1 MKNLKIFLFVII
13 GNISV
18 IVLIATAITLF
29 SMFKNLGDT
38 IRDISRNM
46 IKDRLNLT
54 QKELDYFFDP
64 VRIELDKTR
73 KRALN
78 GMFDDITDLDHLN
91 TYFYPMIDNSATISS
106 AILANELGDEIMLLK
121 IDSVWMN
128 RITTKGSQN
137 TSPKIYHWSIDSVGA
152 RTLISARDMD
162 EKYDPRTRPWYK
174 MAMADDNPAEILWT
188 SPYYFFTSGKPGI
201 TATIKWKNH
210 AGVMHVFAIDVLLDD
225 ISRFTTT
232 TDVTSN
238 GKLLIL
244 SEKLEALGLPKDIRF
259 QNQDLRSSYMLKN
272 ISELGI
278 PLIDQAVQHF
288 QQFKDSSNLHSF
300 NFENEIYWTGA
311 RYYHLDKSQKI
322 IIGMVVPI
330 SDFSDQLASTRQ
342 LLIGGLILTLFFLVI
357 LLYTFVMMKRA
368 NKIIRNERDKNER
381 LLLNTLPEKVV
392 DDLKKL
398 GQSEPKKFENVTVC
412 VSDIVGF
419 TQISSELDPKKLIMK
434 LNDLYTAFDEIMI
447 KYGCE
452 RIKTM
457 GDAYMAVC
465 GMPDNNARHA
475 EMMILAS
482 REMLRFIDVWN
493 KKQKIPWQLRI
504 GMHSGVVVGGIV
516 GVKKYIYDIF
526 GDTINT
532 AFRMEGLSHPMR
544 VNISENTFILAN
556 NSPSW
561 KEMNFSFEKRDPALV
576 KGKGMMHMYFVHFT
590 G

>member
-1 MKNLKIFLFVII
+1 MKNLKNFLFVIV

-18 IVLIATAITLF
+18 IILVATAVTLI

-78 GMFDDITDLDHLN
+78 GMFNHITDLDYIN
-91 TYFYPMIDNSATISS
+91 TYFYPMIENSATISS
-106 AILANELGDEIMLLK
+106 VIIANELGDEVMLLK
-121 IDSVWMN
+121 NDSIWIN
-128 RITTKGSQN
+128 RITRQGSHYVPS
-137 TSPKIYHWSIDSVGA
+137 TLFHWSIDRAGV
-152 RTLISARDMD
+152 RTLISEHRMD

-174 MAMADDNPAEILWT
+174 MAMADDTSEILWT

-201 TATIKWKNH
+201 TATIKWKNQ
-210 AGVMHVFAIDVLLDD
+210 AGVKHVFAIDVLLSD

-232 TDVTSN
+232 TDVTTS
-238 GKLLIL
+238 GKVIIL

-259 QNQDLRSSYMLKN
+259 QNKDLQNSYVLRN

-278 PLIDQAVQHF
+278 PLIDKAVEHF
-288 QQFKDSSNLHSF
+288 QAFDDSSNFHSF
-300 NFENEIYWTGA
+300 NFENEIYWAGA
-311 RYYHLDKSQKI
+311 KYYNLDKSQRI
-322 IIGMVVPI
+322 IIGVVVPI
-330 SDFSDQLASTRQ
+330 SDFSNQLTSTRQ
-342 LLIGGLILTLFFLVI
+342 LLISGLILTFFFLVI
-357 LLYTFVMMKRA
+357 LLYTFIMMKRA
-368 NKIIRNERDKNER
+368 NKIIRIERDKNER

-392 DDLKKL
+392 DDLKKH
-398 GQSEPKKFENVTVC
+398 GQSEPRKFEQVTVC

-419 TQISSELDPKKLIMK
+419 TQISSQLDPKKLIMK

-465 GMPDNNARHA
+465 GMPENNSRHA
-475 EMMILAS
+475 EMMILAT
-482 REMLRFIDVWN
+482 REMLKFINEWN
-493 KKQKIPWQLRI
+493 TRQKMQWQIRI

-532 AFRMEGLSHPMR
+532 AFRMESLSQPMR
-544 VNISENTFILAN
+544 VNISENTFLQAN
-556 NSPSW
+556 DSPYRN
-561 KEMNFSFEKRDPALV
+561 ERNFSFEKREPALV
-576 KGKGMMHMYFVHFT
+576 KGKGMLNMYFVHFDV
-590 G
+590 

>member
-1 MKNLKIFLFVII
+1 MKNLKNFLFIII

-18 IVLIATAITLF
+18 IILIATAITLI

-54 QKELDYFFDP
+54 QKELDHFFDP
-64 VRIELDKTR
+64 VRVELDKTR

-78 GMFDDITDLDHLN
+78 GMFDRTTDLDFIN
-91 TYFYPMIDNSATISS
+91 TYFYPIIDNSATISS
-106 AILANELGDEIMLLK
+106 VIIANELGDEVMLLK
-121 IDSVWMN
+121 NDSTWIN
-128 RITTKGSQN
+128 RITSKGSKYAFS
-137 TSPKIYHWSIDSVGA
+137 TVYHWSIDSTGV
-152 RTLISARDMD
+152 RRPVSEHRMD

-174 MAMADDNPAEILWT
+174 MAMADDTSEILWT
-188 SPYYFFTSGKPGI
+188 SPYYFFTTGKPGI
-201 TATIKWKNH
+201 TATIKWKNK
-210 AGVMHVFAIDVLLDD
+210 AGVMHVFAIDVLLSD

-232 TDVTSN
+232 TDVTTS
-238 GKLLIL
+238 GKVIIL

-259 QNQDLRSSYMLKN
+259 QNQYLQNSYVLKN

-278 PLIDQAVQHF
+278 PLIDKAVQHF
-288 QQFKDSSNLHSF
+288 QSFNDSSNFHSF
-300 NFENEIYWTGA
+300 TFENEIYWTGA
-311 RYYHLDKSQKI
+311 MYYNLDKTQKI
-322 IIGMVVPI
+322 IIGVVVPI
-330 SDFSDQLASTRQ
+330 SDFSDQLTATRQ
-342 LLIGGLILTLFFLVI
+342 LLISGLILTFFFLVI
-357 LLYTFVMMKRA
+357 LLYTFIMMKRA
-368 NKIIRNERDKNER
+368 NNIIRIERDKNER

-392 DDLKKL
+392 DDLKKF
-398 GQSEPKKFENVTVC
+398 GQSEPKKFEQVTVC

-419 TQISSELDPKKLIMK
+419 TQISSQLDPKRLITK

-457 GDAYMAVC
+457 GDAYMSVC
-465 GMPDNNARHA
+465 GMPDHNSRHA

-482 REMLRFIDVWN
+482 REMLQFIDQWN
-493 KKQKIPWQLRI
+493 TDHKMQWQIRI

-516 GVKKYIYDIF
+516 GIKKYIYDIF

-532 AFRMEGLSHPMR
+532 AFRMESLSQPMQ

-556 NSPSW
+556 EASSL
-561 KEMNFSFEKRDPALV
+561 KEKEFLFEKRDPAHV
-576 KGKGMMHMYFVHFT
+576 KGKGMMHMYFVHFAR
-590 G
+590 